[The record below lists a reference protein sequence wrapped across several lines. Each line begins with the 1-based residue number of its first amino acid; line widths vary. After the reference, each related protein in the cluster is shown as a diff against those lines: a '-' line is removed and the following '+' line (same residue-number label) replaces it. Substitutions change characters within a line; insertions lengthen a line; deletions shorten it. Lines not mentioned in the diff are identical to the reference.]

1 MTTPVAFLRAASAEF
16 DAAANWYR
24 QRRAKLGEAF
34 INSIQRVLD
43 RVAAQPDFYPL
54 VRDDVREAIVPRYPF
69 CIYYRQ
75 EPDRIV
81 VLSVFHTA
89 RDPSVWQLRA

>member
-1 MTTPVAFLRAASAEF
+1 MSTPVVFLRAASAEF
-16 DAAANWYR
+16 DDAANWYR

-34 INSIQRVLD
+34 INSVQRVLD
-43 RVAAQPDFYPL
+43 RVATQPNFYPL
-54 VRDDVREAIVPRYPF
+54 VREGVREAIVPRYPF

-89 RDPSVWQLRA
+89 RDPSVWQSRA